1 MGVESGQLA
10 FGIRVGS
17 RLQIASETS
26 QDQIVS
32 GIGWGQIM
40 YRTGAEARLHLGYIW
55 GLIAFD

>member
-10 FGIRVGS
+10 FGIRVGF

-40 YRTGAEARLHLGYIW
+40 YRTEARLHLGYSW